1 MSGPDQHYLES
12 LLERASRTY
21 GDGPLL
27 DVRER
32 TRAIVGAALGEDAAR
47 ALDDLRHGRVPTAR
61 ELAALE
67 WSIRLLRPALLV
79 GPHGQ
84 LPPLPAAYPEVGR
97 EFPHWDRLCAQIA
110 PLLASIGRIDRVWD
124 GQRRLCGTG
133 FLVSRDT
140 ILTNRHVLDDLSFG
154 SRMLSDDM
162 ATIHF
167 RYEHGG
173 SPQEQAVKITG
184 VRAYS
189 RTHDLALLEIPPQPQ
204 RAPIPIAG
212 RMPDAGEA
220 VVALGFPG
228 ERSERNPRFVD
239 ALFGSALGVK
249 RGSPGRMLGASDPE
263 LTHDCSTLGG
273 SSGSPLFSQERG
285 DVVGVHFSGVFV
297 WRNDAVP
304 APIAAAFVSANA
316 A

>member
-189 RTHDLALLEIPPQPQ
+189 RTHDLALLEIPPQPHRRAHARCGRGRGRARVPGRALRAEPSLRGCAVRQ
-204 RAPIPIAG
+204 RAGGQARLPRA
-212 RMPDAGEA
+212 DAR
-220 VVALGFPG
+220 G
-228 ERSERNPRFVD
+228 ERSRAD
-239 ALFGSALGVK
+239 ARLLDAGWQLGLAAVLAGARRRGGRALLRRV
-249 RGSPGRMLGASDPE
+249 RLA
-263 LTHDCSTLGG
+263 
-273 SSGSPLFSQERG
+273 Q
-285 DVVGVHFSGVFV
+285 
-297 WRNDAVP
+297 
-304 APIAAAFVSANA
+304 
-316 A
+316 